1 MCVRSK
7 KKGKKGSVQ
16 ILDLHTNILHDIQ
29 SQAFAREESFLDVS
43 EDNGIVYVTTSQDEH
58 GFSKV
63 YQLDIEQKELKWFD
77 TIKGHGFRVANQ
89 NENFFSVRV
98 YMKVSLSGHMRSLH

>member
-1 MCVRSK
+1 MTASMLLCHEHLLVCALGS

-43 EDNGIVYVTTSQDEH
+43 EDNGIVYVTTSQDDTD
-58 GFSKV
+58 FRKCISLILSK
-63 YQLDIEQKELKWFD
+63 KSSKWFD
-77 TIKGHGFRVANQ
+77 TIKGHGFV
-89 NENFFSVRV
+89 
-98 YMKVSLSGHMRSLH
+98 

>member
-1 MCVRSK
+1 MQEHLLVCALGS
-7 KKGKKGSVQ
+7 KKGKRGSVQ
-16 ILDLHTNILHDIQ
+16 ILDLHTNMLHDIQ

-77 TIKGHGFRVANQ
+77 TIKGAWFSCRQSKGEFFLCGFI
-89 NENFFSVRV
+89 
-98 YMKVSLSGHMRSLH
+98 

>member
-1 MCVRSK
+1 MYFSNFRFLS
-7 KKGKKGSVQ
+7 
-16 ILDLHTNILHDIQ
+16 TNILHDIQ

-89 NENFFSVRV
+89 NKVFCASLYESKFVRP
-98 YMKVSLSGHMRSLH
+98 YEEPALIH